1 MIVDWSL
8 GLLWRVQQNQ
18 HWGVVGG
25 RPTDLG
31 HSVGSLHRSGTVR
44 VWGARDWPGLVLWNL
59 HHHEPW
65 YVLLLLIYKCHIAV
79 NSESF
84 EHYNNISTKYAR
96 WKFARKYT
104 ALITNLHLISLKN
117 NWYWTIMNRTVY
129 IVSVLL
135 HCYIV
140 IYLCDICVCVVKV
153 TRVERSYRTTWSPCS
168 DPSLWSSQTRAWFLR
183 SFCSEKALATL
194 GWVINSVYL

>member
-18 HWGVVGG
+18 HWGIVGG

-84 EHYNNISTKYAR
+84 WALLYFYKICKMKVCPKINSPLLQTSTSYLWKTINIEQL
-96 WKFARKYT
+96 WIGQF
-104 ALITNLHLISLKN
+104 LLSLF
-117 NWYWTIMNRTVY
+117 YY
-129 IVSVLL
+129 IVM
-135 HCYIV
+135 
-140 IYLCDICVCVVKV
+140 YLCDICVCVVKV

-183 SFCSEKALATL
+183 SFCSEKASATL